1 MSSPMGRARVDPDVT
16 GAFGRPVRAD
26 APARLLVRFARSLWL
41 RDRAVAELRWA
52 AVTLT
57 GMAALAVLAKLLDP
71 AEQGFD
77 RAILVMPPLAL
88 AAVLVGWSSKA
99 STVMRRRYVR
109 HVLGPAVVIVAI
121 VCAGSVDIATLDRP
135 PASPLIWLALS
146 YAAITPG
153 YPIALAISLGVTL
166 GAWLGHELIL
176 PSVGA
181 DVVRD
186 EFILTSI
193 VVFFAAT
200 GMFLVVRVA
209 AEAERRAMRMAAR
222 SRARVDALET
232 LERIDRNFD
241 GSRPLRDVAQSVVE
255 DVAREFEITLVS
267 LYVPTGDGRLTMVGV
282 AGYHSP
288 FHVIEIGLGVI
299 GRAAAT
305 LTTQFIPNVLADPDY
320 RAARDDVRSEI
331 AAPIVHDGELL
342 GVVNFEG
349 TLAHPMTTSHVAL
362 AELLARSI
370 AASLRSA
377 QLDEERRERLHSIG
391 RVLEVSRGLVSD
403 LDRGRT
409 ARAVV
414 DAASDLLAAE
424 HVLIAGRGPGDT
436 FIVEHETPSE
446 GMGGRVLG
454 PDDATA
460 MQAIDAGEPVL
471 AVDVDGRST
480 IGLPIRIDGEV
491 AAVLVAVRPAGAP
504 AFGPVE
510 RGIADLLVT
519 QVAVAL
525 RNADRH
531 AQVSDAAVRDKLT
544 GLLNRR
550 YFDEAVETAF
560 ATARRSGTALSLIVL
575 DLDRFSM
582 VNNDHGH
589 AVGDAVLRRVA
600 RSMAMAV
607 RVGDTVARY
616 GGEEFVVI
624 APGADTAEAVAVAE
638 RVRSA
643 VAAASSAGTDG
654 HGVPVTVSAGVATLL
669 GDELDGRAL
678 FRAADSALLA
688 AKRAGRDRVATL

>member
-1 MSSPMGRARVDPDVT
+1 
-16 GAFGRPVRAD
+16 
-26 APARLLVRFARSLWL
+26 
-41 RDRAVAELRWA
+41 
-52 AVTLT
+52 
-57 GMAALAVLAKLLDP
+57 
-71 AEQGFD
+71 
-77 RAILVMPPLAL
+77 
-88 AAVLVGWSSKA
+88 
-99 STVMRRRYVR
+99 
-109 HVLGPAVVIVAI
+109 
-121 VCAGSVDIATLDRP
+121 
-135 PASPLIWLALS
+135 
-146 YAAITPG
+146 
-153 YPIALAISLGVTL
+153 
-166 GAWLGHELIL
+166 
-176 PSVGA
+176 
-181 DVVRD
+181 
-186 EFILTSI
+186 
-193 VVFFAAT
+193 
-200 GMFLVVRVA
+200 
-209 AEAERRAMRMAAR
+209 
-222 SRARVDALET
+222 
-232 LERIDRNFD
+232 
-241 GSRPLRDVAQSVVE
+241 
-255 DVAREFEITLVS
+255 
-267 LYVPTGDGRLTMVGV
+267 MVGV

-305 LTTQFIPNVLADPDY
+305 QTTQFIPNVLNDPDY

-377 QLDEERRERLHSIG
+377 QLDEERRERLHAIG

-403 LDRGRT
+403 LDRSRT

-424 HVLIAGRGPGDT
+424 HVLIAGRGADDT
-436 FIVEHETPSE
+436 FIVEHETPP
-446 GMGGRVLG
+446 GDIGGRILG
-454 PDDATA
+454 PDDAA
-460 MQAIDAGEPVL
+460 ASEAIATGEPNVTL
-471 AVDVDGRST
+471 DPDGRST
-480 IGLPIRIDGEV
+480 VALPIRIDGEV
-491 AAVLVAVRPAGAP
+491 AAVLVAVRPTGAP

-531 AQVSDAAVRDKLT
+531 AEVSDAAVRDQLT

-575 DLDRFSM
+575 DLDRFSA

-600 RSMAMAV
+600 RAMAGAV

-638 RVRSA
+638 RIRAA
-643 VAAASSAGTDG
+643 VAVASSVGADA
-654 HGVPVTVSAGVATLL
+654 HGVQVTVSAGVATLL
-669 GDELDGRAL
+669 GDELDGRDL

>member
-52 AVTLT
+52 AMTLT
-57 GMAALAVLAKLLDP
+57 GMAALAILAKLLDP
-71 AEQGFD
+71 ADASFD
-77 RAILVMPPLAL
+77 RAILLIPPLAVAATAVGWSPWAEAFMARRYIRHL
-88 AAVLVGWSSKA
+88 VGPAVLVVALVSA
-99 STVMRRRYVR
+99 
-109 HVLGPAVVIVAI
+109 GPIDLV
-121 VCAGSVDIATLDRP
+121 TLDRP
-135 PASPLIWLALS
+135 AASPLIWLALS

-153 YPIALAISLGVTL
+153 YPIALAISLGITL
-166 GAWLGHELIL
+166 GAWLGHEFVTQM
-176 PSVGA
+176 PSA

-186 EFILTSI
+186 EFILTSL

-255 DVAREFEITLVS
+255 DVAREFQITLVS
-267 LYVPTGDGRLTMVGV
+267 LYVPIADGRLTMVGV

-299 GRAAAT
+299 GRAAST
-305 LTTQFIPNVLADPDY
+305 LTTQFVPNVLKDPDY

-377 QLDEERRERLHSIG
+377 QLDEERRERLHAIG
-391 RVLEVSRGLVSD
+391 RVLDVSRGLVSD

-424 HVLIAGRGPGDT
+424 HVLIAGRGEADA
-436 FIVEHETPSE
+436 FIVEHETPPGE
-446 GMGGRVLG
+446 MAGRTLG
-454 PDDATA
+454 PDDAA
-460 MQAIDAGEPVL
+460 AAEAIATGELVMS
-471 AVDVDGRST
+471 VDPGGRST
-480 IGLPIRIDGEV
+480 VALPIRIDGDV

-531 AQVSDAAVRDKLT
+531 AEVSDAAVRDQLT

-550 YFDEAVETAF
+550 YFDEAVESAF
-560 ATARRSGTALSLIVL
+560 ATARRSDTALSLIVL
-575 DLDRFSM
+575 DLDRFSA
-582 VNNDHGH
+582 VNNDNGH

-600 RSMAMAV
+600 RAMAGAV

-638 RVRSA
+638 RIRAA
-643 VAAASSAGTDG
+643 VAAASPAGTDAT
-654 HGVPVTVSAGVATLL
+654 GVQVTVSAGVATLL
-669 GDELDGRAL
+669 GDELDGRDL

>member
-1 MSSPMGRARVDPDVT
+1 MGRARVDPDV
-16 GAFGRPVRAD
+16 ADALGRPVRSD
-26 APARLLVRFARSLWL
+26 APARLVARFARSLWL
-41 RDRAVAELRWA
+41 RDRGVAELRWA
-52 AVTLT
+52 AVTFT
-57 GMAALAVLAKLLDP
+57 GMSLLAVLARLLDP
-71 AEQGFD
+71 ADPGFD
-77 RAILVMPPLAL
+77 RAILLMPPLA
-88 AAVLVGWSSKA
+88 AVTIVVGWSPTAGSI
-99 STVMRRRYVR
+99 MRRPYIRYL
-109 HVLGPAVVIVAI
+109 LGPVVVAVTLF
-121 VCAGSVDIATLDRP
+121 CAGPIDIATLTRP
-135 PASPLIWLALS
+135 SSSPLIYLGLA

-153 YPIALAISLGVTL
+153 YPVALAIGFGVTL
-166 GAWLGHELIL
+166 GAWIGHELAV
-176 PSVGA
+176 PPPGA

-186 EFILTSI
+186 EFILTSL
-193 VVFFAAT
+193 VASLAAT

-209 AEAERRAMRMAAR
+209 AEAERRATRMAAR

-255 DVAREFEITLVS
+255 GVAREFEITLVS
-267 LYVPTGDGRLTMVGV
+267 LYVPIGDGRLTMVGV

-288 FHVIEIGLGVI
+288 FHVIDIGLGVI

-305 LTTQFIPNVLADPDY
+305 QTTQFIPDVLADPDY

-362 AELLARSI
+362 AELLSRSI

-377 QLDEERRERLHSIG
+377 QLDEERRERLHAIE

-424 HVLIAGRGPGDT
+424 HVLIAGRGVDDV
-436 FIVEHETPSE
+436 FLVEHEIPPGE
-446 GMGGRVLG
+446 MAGRGLG
-454 PDDATA
+454 RGDATA
-460 MQAIDAGEPVL
+460 MAAIDSGQPVV
-471 AVDVDGRST
+471 AVDAGGRSCMA
-480 IGLPIRIDGEV
+480 LPIRIDGDV
-491 AAVLVAVRPAGAP
+491 AAVLVAVRPSGAA

-510 RGIADLLVT
+510 RSTADLLVT

-531 AQVSDAAVRDKLT
+531 AQVSDAAVRDQLT

-550 YFDEAVETAF
+550 FFDEAVETAF

-600 RSMAMAV
+600 RSMANAV

-624 APGADTAEAVAVAE
+624 APGADASEAIAVAE

-643 VAAASSAGTDG
+643 VAAASSLGTDAQG
-654 HGVPVTVSAGVATLL
+654 IQITVSAGVATLL
-669 GDELDGRAL
+669 GDELDGKAL